1 MRTYLELE
9 FAEVE
14 RLFRAGESI
23 FYQDLERKVND
34 YATKK
39 YLEDTFHFN
48 YLNQDGEGGDSTT
61 TTRGLEA
68 RDLKYANEHYQMI
81 NDP

>member
-39 YLEDTFHFN
+39 YLEDTFYFK
-48 YLNQDGEGGDSTT
+48 YQQDDTAN
-61 TTRGLEA
+61 GLDA
-68 RDLKYANEHYQMI
+68 RDLKYANDHYQLI